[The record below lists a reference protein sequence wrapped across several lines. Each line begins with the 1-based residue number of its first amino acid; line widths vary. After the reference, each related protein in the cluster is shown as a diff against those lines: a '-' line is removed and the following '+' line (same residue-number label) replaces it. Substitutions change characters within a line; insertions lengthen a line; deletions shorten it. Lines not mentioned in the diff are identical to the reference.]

1 MAQRENARNLAS
13 GAQRNLGSAM
23 VGQGRG
29 TEGSMA
35 SQMINA
41 QLGADQAGYLADT
54 NIRDAQRRALAEEE
68 LSRMQGAA
76 GEEFSRLS
84 GAAGEE
90 LSRATGALGEDY
102 SRGIGAAREDFSRT
116 RGGAEEE
123 FTRGMQNILPA
134 EVDEL
139 RATLGAERLGQLAEI
154 NPALGEVYG
163 SQANLQNRLRA
174 LDYGD
179 QVLMGEGANL
189 GIDQSLLDDDR
200 SLTGSLMNMRLGNSG
215 MINSLGLNQAM
226 LPGLSLEAGLS
237 PLGPLV
243 RNVSPYT
250 STGSLPAPVTSYNPS
265 PYTPTASS
273 GGGFDWKTMLRNAPE
288 IIKKGKEIFS

>member
-1 MAQRENARNLAS
+1 
-13 GAQRNLGSAM
+13 
-23 VGQGRG
+23 
-29 TEGSMA
+29 
-35 SQMINA
+35 MINA
-41 QLGADQAGYLADT
+41 QLVSDQAGYLADT
-54 NIRDAQRRALAEEE
+54 NIRDAQRRAIAEEE
-68 LSRMQGAA
+68 LSRMTGAAQEEHSRLSGSAGEEFSRLTGAAGEDYSLMSGAAGEDFSRLTGAAEEDFSRGIGAA
-76 GEEFSRLS
+76 GEEFSR
-84 GAAGEE
+84 
-90 LSRATGALGEDY
+90 
-102 SRGIGAAREDFSRT
+102 
-116 RGGAEEE
+116 
-123 FTRGMQNILPA
+123 GMQNIIPA

-139 RATLGAERLGQLAEI
+139 RASLGAERLGQLAEI

-179 QVLMGEGANL
+179 QLLMGEGANL

-200 SLTGSLMNMRLGNSG
+200 SLTSSLMNMRLGNSG

-226 LPGLSLEAGLS
+226 LPGLSMEAGLS

-250 STGSLPAPVTSYNPS
+250 STGSLPAPVTAYNPN
-265 PYTPTASS
+265 PYTPTPSS

-288 IIKKGKEIFS
+288 IIKKGKEILG